1 MIHCHN
7 VDGAWILWRRVDI
20 DSMGVEGS
28 LEINNVRRVAVKAY
42 TLFVSH
48 RASAREKFA
57 IRR

>member
-28 LEINNVRRVAVKAY
+28 LEIMQRQARSSQGLY
-42 TLFVSH
+42 TVC
-48 RASAREKFA
+48 
-57 IRR
+57 